1 MLTDIIWINLAD
13 MPLSKYVRDALKG
26 NGVLASV
33 GFKVL
38 QDLVYKSAGTKMAE
52 IGGKKCV
59 KLKLPYPASYIFFQ
73 V

>member
-38 QDLVYKSAGTKMAE
+38 
-52 IGGKKCV
+52 
-59 KLKLPYPASYIFFQ
+59 
-73 V
+73 